1 MAKQL
6 IRLTEGDLHNII
18 KESVKRILS
27 ENGDYDRMMTD
38 PLYALQNNTDD
49 LNAFHKNQSLSK
61 PSVEDENDKQWF
73 NKEDNAMEK
82 DDERLLKWATQNC
95 RNVGRDVYFKGLKDF
110 DRKHQYNGRRPDG
123 EKLHSRDSLNRDLR
137 AMDN

>member
-1 MAKQL
+1 MLRSNYTDKYMCF
-6 IRLTEGDLHNII
+6 TF
-18 KESVKRILS
+18 
-27 ENGDYDRMMTD
+27 NGINSSTKNVYI
-38 PLYALQNNTDD
+38 QNNTDD
-49 LNAFHKNQSLSK
+49 LNAFHKNQSLNK